1 MGIVV
6 AATIFS
12 FILLTLLTLYTI
24 KEQGY
29 LRDIANLVKT
39 DSYIN

>member
-1 MGIVV
+1 MGMVV
-6 AATIFS
+6 AATIIS
-12 FILLTLLTLYTI
+12 FVLLILLTIYVF

-29 LRDIANLVKT
+29 LKDIANLVKT

>member
-1 MGIVV
+1 MGMVV
-6 AATIFS
+6 AATIIS
-12 FILLTLLTLYTI
+12 FVLLILLTIYVV

-29 LRDIANLVKT
+29 LRDVANLVKT